1 MAINKIFFDIDNT
14 LIFTDFSDPFQD
26 HITFTL
32 PDQDTM
38 YYTIIRPCASNLIE
52 FSRNLVGH
60 DNVYI
65 LTTAIEEYANKIN
78 ELAEWG
84 FEKDHIFCREHMQKN
99 WYSTAYGGGA
109 TAPCS
114 VAHNNNVLI
123 DNLPQREN
131 CVKQDFIGIRYDRY
145 LKIDDY
151 YGNNYL
157 DDPFEDDVIE
167 FLKIKHND

>member
-32 PDQDTM
+32 DDHDTM
-38 YYTIIRPCASNLIE
+38 YYTIIRPCASNLIN

-78 ELAEWG
+78 ELAGWG
-84 FEKDHIFCREHMQKN
+84 FEKDHIFCREHMKNN

-131 CVKQDFIGIRYDRY
+131 CVKQDFIGIRHDRY
-145 LKIDDY
+145 MKIADY
-151 YGNNYL
+151 YGYEFP
-157 DDPFEDDVIE
+157 DETFESDVKD
-167 FLKIKHND
+167 FLTKCYNA